1 MTLSYRSWSA
11 YVNTPEILLW
21 TERARCVPSIRKLL
35 IRGRL
40 RRDQDLQSV
49 ADEGGCQRMSGNA
62 EEALEVL
69 REVWS
74 AREQT
79 ARDIEKTR
87 GTGKSCQRM
96 TDVGFDGL
104 AEETD
109 GDLRP
114 AWRTQLAREG
124 KLNRGAG
131 SVRDLVLGSGS

>member
-1 MTLSYRSWSA
+1 
-11 YVNTPEILLW
+11 
-21 TERARCVPSIRKLL
+21 
-35 IRGRL
+35 
-40 RRDQDLQSV
+40 
-49 ADEGGCQRMSGNA
+49 MSGNA

-79 ARDIEKTR
+79 ARDVEETR
-87 GTGKSCQRM
+87 GTGKSCQQM

-109 GDLRP
+109 GDLRL